1 MQTQLG
7 LPQIKIQKVGG
18 QSPLRPQRAALLSSS
33 PPQTGSTQRG
43 VSCPHQAAISAAAEW
58 PVGTSRSSAS
68 QLTRL
73 VRRERPVHKPRPTGP
88 RRPTLTAL
96 PQSPT
101 SSPRLCSNAKK
112 RRRFPL
118 HGFHREQGTHCMDV
132 RLNGDETEKGRLPQ
146 PRPFFSSFLLGIWRD
161 GIDSGSTTS
170 PECDPVLSFLRRPW
184 SRFGVAAL
192 TRLIKSSNQRLVDVD
207 STSEIRRSS
216 RHRVPSNDRRSRC
229 LRPPQCS
236 A

>member
-1 MQTQLG
+1 MAGWAPGNSQSDGPAAVSFMQTQLG
-7 LPQIKIQKVGG
+7 LPDLMAGCRRPQIKIQKVGG

-43 VSCPHQAAISAAAEW
+43 VRCPHQTAISAAAEW

-73 VRRERPVHKPRPTGP
+73 VRRERPMHKPRPTGP

-96 PQSPT
+96 PQSPA

-118 HGFHREQGTHCMDV
+118 HGFHREQGTAWM
-132 RLNGDETEKGRLPQ
+132 
-146 PRPFFSSFLLGIWRD
+146 
-161 GIDSGSTTS
+161 SG
-170 PECDPVLSFLRRPW
+170 
-184 SRFGVAAL
+184 
-192 TRLIKSSNQRLVDVD
+192 
-207 STSEIRRSS
+207 
-216 RHRVPSNDRRSRC
+216 
-229 LRPPQCS
+229 
-236 A
+236 